1 MATVALNLSTHAAE
15 APKRIDVSKLSKKV
29 DDVVV
34 PLPNEVFGAL
44 NKLGGVNWK
53 EYVRSGKGSNFTE
66 RPRIA
71 LLLGTVIADGFIAV
85 QAEDA
90 PTVKEIGQRVLS
102 LAKGIGVGN
111 SITPHAKAITEAADK
126 RNWVSVRQE
135 LDRTQNSVQQA
146 MTEVHDEKLSYLVSL
161 GGWLRGTEVLTAV
174 VDKRFSEDG
183 AELLH
188 QPDLLTYFE
197 DRLRAMPEF
206 NLKLLQDIQTALGEV
221 RPLIDV
227 GETRISAASVK
238 RINEITSRLDDAIVT
253 KISIAATM
261 LFLVRPTTAAAL
273 CVALCC
279 AFVSVSASGSVD
291 DAQSFALQ
299 AAEPYVKE
307 GFQVRED
314 YWGGDLARRREKS
327 RAATIVQRERILVLA
342 RDGSGEG
349 ERLGAHLRCGWEA
362 GGAAGQLAERAF
374 RRGSRRSRSP
384 PGAFS
389 SSSASSN
396 RRKSGPIGRS
406 FTASAKRFSRHCI
419 SSSRLPAVISPGLS
433 SAADD

>member
-1 MATVALNLSTHAAE
+1 MIPFFKIFKLTIVMLVGVTLSTRAAE
-15 APKRIDVSKLSKKV
+15 APRTIDVKRLTKTV
-29 DDVVV
+29 DNVVV

-90 PTVKEIGQRVLS
+90 PTVKDIGQRVLG

-126 RNWVSVRQE
+126 RNWNGVRQE

-146 MTEVHDEKLSYLVSL
+146 MNEVHDEKLSHLVSL

-174 VDKRFSEDG
+174 VNKRFSADG

-206 NLKLLQDIQTALGEV
+206 NLKLLQDIQAALGEV

-227 GETRISAASVK
+227 GDASISPASVK
-238 RINEITSRLDDAIVT
+238 RINEITTRIDAAIVT
-253 KISIAATM
+253 K
-261 LFLVRPTTAAAL
+261 
-273 CVALCC
+273 
-279 AFVSVSASGSVD
+279 
-291 DAQSFALQ
+291 AQ
-299 AAEPYVKE
+299 
-307 GFQVRED
+307 
-314 YWGGDLARRREKS
+314 
-327 RAATIVQRERILVLA
+327 
-342 RDGSGEG
+342 
-349 ERLGAHLRCGWEA
+349 
-362 GGAAGQLAERAF
+362 
-374 RRGSRRSRSP
+374 
-384 PGAFS
+384 
-389 SSSASSN
+389 
-396 RRKSGPIGRS
+396 
-406 FTASAKRFSRHCI
+406 
-419 SSSRLPAVISPGLS
+419 
-433 SAADD
+433 

>member
-1 MATVALNLSTHAAE
+1 MIPLAKLFKLTLLTIVGLTLSARGVE
-15 APKRIDVSKLSKKV
+15 APKRIDVKQLSKRV

-90 PTVKEIGQRVLS
+90 PAVKDIGQRVLG

-126 RNWVSVRQE
+126 RNWTGVRQE

-146 MTEVHDEKLSYLVSL
+146 MNEVHDEKLSHLVSL

-174 VDKRFSEDG
+174 VNKRFSADG

-188 QPDLLTYFE
+188 QPDLLIYFQE
-197 DRLRAMPEF
+197 RLQGMPEF
-206 NLKLLQDIQTALGEV
+206 NMKLLQDIQTALGEV

-227 GETRISAASVK
+227 GDASISAASVK
-238 RINEITSRLDDAIVT
+238 RINEITTKLDEAIFT
-253 KISIAATM
+253 K
-261 LFLVRPTTAAAL
+261 L
-273 CVALCC
+273 
-279 AFVSVSASGSVD
+279 
-291 DAQSFALQ
+291 
-299 AAEPYVKE
+299 
-307 GFQVRED
+307 
-314 YWGGDLARRREKS
+314 
-327 RAATIVQRERILVLA
+327 
-342 RDGSGEG
+342 
-349 ERLGAHLRCGWEA
+349 
-362 GGAAGQLAERAF
+362 
-374 RRGSRRSRSP
+374 
-384 PGAFS
+384 
-389 SSSASSN
+389 
-396 RRKSGPIGRS
+396 
-406 FTASAKRFSRHCI
+406 
-419 SSSRLPAVISPGLS
+419 
-433 SAADD
+433 